1 MESAGSVVLNMTA
14 AAIALTGLVAAA
26 WWIIGLYWMHSRAVG
41 SKLPHVSLPADLHG
55 APAGISWALMVFYVF
70 TALSLVGYL
79 LYVWQ
84 RNAAY

>member
-1 MESAGSVVLNMTA
+1 
-14 AAIALTGLVAAA
+14 
-26 WWIIGLYWMHSRAVG
+26 
-41 SKLPHVSLPADLHG
+41 
-55 APAGISWALMVFYVF
+55 MVFYVF